1 MAVAI
6 KESEKKEMRR
16 NYAMAVAIKR
26 SKINEIVLKQRNGCG
41 DQRR

>member
-16 NYAMAVAIKR
+16 NYAMAVAIKG
-26 SKINEIVLKQRNGCG
+26 SKTNEIVLKQRNGCG
-41 DQRR
+41 DQGR